1 MNKINDVE
9 FLQYIYKNSEM
20 GIIGIDDVYDKIED
34 TNFLKVLDNQRKEYE
49 RIMIKAS
56 EYLDQYNEEELHNNI
71 MAKIGTKM
79 MSEMVNLKEN
89 KTNVVA
95 KMMMDGTNKGITE
108 LKEKIN
114 AYNNENKD
122 LVILAL
128 NYQKK
133 LENNIEE
140 LKKYL

>member
-1 MNKINDVE
+1 MENVNNIE
-9 FLQYIYKNSEM
+9 FMQYMYKNSEM
-20 GIIGIDDVYDKIED
+20 GVIGIDDVIDKVDDES
-34 TNFLKVLDNQRKEYE
+34 FKKVLSNQRKEYE
-49 RIMIKAS
+49 KFMIKAS
-56 EYLDQYNEEELHNNI
+56 LYLDKYEAEEKHNNM

-79 MSEMVNLKEN
+79 MSEMVNLKDH

-108 LKEKIN
+108 LIEKIN
-114 AYNNENKD
+114 AYNGDDKEIELLSLK
-122 LVILAL
+122 
-128 NYQKK
+128 YQKT

>member
-108 LKEKIN
+108 LVEKIN

-122 LVILAL
+122 LVILAM
-128 NYQKK
+128 NYQKT